1 MSSLLI
7 IFFFWSRAL
16 YGRYL
21 ISYRVKTALYT
32 ELLRYYIQVF
42 CSIKELVLREKL
54 SASPITI
61 YSSKIAC
68 LVYMAFRISCLDPS
82 WNGNAW
88 KTYRG
93 WKLCPVSPL
102 PLWRVF
108 ENVHRAA
115 QACILWYLLIMVRF
129 SWKVAVGASRTRNLL
144 PHFIISVVRRRQHC
158 LKLIHKKVHTI
169 TPIQNHQLTSP
180 KI

>member
-1 MSSLLI
+1 MQVRERSIKLSARIKDKRSFFYPLDVI
-7 IFFFWSRAL
+7 FTYFFFFWSRAL

-42 CSIKELVLREKL
+42 GSIKELVLRKKL

-102 PLWRVF
+102 PLWRVLRMF
-108 ENVHRAA
+108 TVLH
-115 QACILWYLLIMVRF
+115 
-129 SWKVAVGASRTRNLL
+129 
-144 PHFIISVVRRRQHC
+144 
-158 LKLIHKKVHTI
+158 KLAYYGTY
-169 TPIQNHQLTSP
+169 
-180 KI
+180 

>member
-1 MSSLLI
+1 MSYKGFTKSPTKSAVMQVRERIKDKRSFFYPLDVI
-7 IFFFWSRAL
+7 FTYFFFWSRAL

-42 CSIKELVLREKL
+42 GSIKELVLREKL

-82 WNGNAW
+82 WNGNA
-88 KTYRG
+88 
-93 WKLCPVSPL
+93 
-102 PLWRVF
+102 
-108 ENVHRAA
+108 
-115 QACILWYLLIMVRF
+115 
-129 SWKVAVGASRTRNLL
+129 
-144 PHFIISVVRRRQHC
+144 
-158 LKLIHKKVHTI
+158 
-169 TPIQNHQLTSP
+169 
-180 KI
+180 